1 MRQQSLVTQILT
13 INAALI
19 LATALAGIAIGRVTS
34 PAHSSDLPQ
43 AAVIVVGVFAAVLV
57 NGIVLRRRFR
67 SLERLIDLMEDV
79 DLSRPGLRADVT
91 TADASDVV
99 RLCNAFNRMLE
110 RVEAERA
117 RTGSAVLAAQEQERS
132 RLARDLHDECN
143 QALTGILL
151 RLEASSNH
159 AGPELREELQ
169 TIKGLTGRAMDELLH
184 LARELRPSALDDHGL
199 RVALQTQAD
208 RFTATSGLKA
218 ALSVTPEASAGLAG
232 LGEHEQIVVYR
243 VVQEALSNVIR
254 HARATHVEIAIDVD
268 ELSRVV
274 VTVRDDGHGL
284 EPTRRE
290 GLGIV
295 GMRERARLAGGR
307 VTVAPVREGH
317 GTVVALTLA
326 AQDRDRPGR
335 SAA

>member
-1 MRQQSLVTQILT
+1 MRQQSLVTQILG

-57 NGIVLRRRFR
+57 NGVVLRRRFR

-91 TADASDVV
+91 TADASDVA
-99 RLCNAFNRMLE
+99 RLCHAFNRMLE

-151 RLEASSNH
+151 RLEASSH
-159 AGPELREELQ
+159 RADPGLRDELQ

-199 RVALQTQAD
+199 RVALQTQAE
-208 RFTATSGLKA
+208 RLAATSGLKA
-218 ALSVTPEASAGLAG
+218 TLTVSADASAALAS

-254 HARATHVEIAIDVD
+254 HANATSVAIAAEVD
-268 ELSRVV
+268 DLDRVV
-274 VTVRDDGHGL
+274 VTVRDDGAGL

-307 VTVAPVREGH
+307 VTVAPARDGQ
-317 GTVVALTLA
+317 GTVVALRLA
-326 AQDRDRPGR
+326 ARGDAQTER